1 MQILK
6 KYQWELAD
14 LCAGILLAL
23 AFAPFEF
30 SFFAIIA
37 LVILFAS
44 WHEVSPRRAALRGYL
59 FGIGLFGV
67 GVSWVFVSIYQFG
80 GANIIVAV
88 LITSL
93 FCGFWAIFPAISGYL
108 SVKFFGYRG
117 GNSLLVYPII
127 WVLIEYI
134 RGAWVL
140 NGFPW
145 LQLAYSQ
152 MDMIYAGYLPVIG
165 VYGAGFIV
173 ALSAMIITV
182 IVRRKCFDKGL
193 VLGLVGLAL
202 VGYFLKPIQWTDAI
216 GDPIKVSVIQGNIS
230 QDRKWQPE
238 FKSKTLELYRELTF
252 QHWDSQVIIWPETAV
267 PALLHE
273 VDEYYLQPLHQ
284 QARKHNTDLVVSLP
298 VKDSE
303 RGRYFN
309 AVLALGES
317 RSIYKK
323 IHLLPFGEYMPFQ
336 PLSGWVLDSLKILP
350 VGSFTPGAKDQPLLE
365 AGGYPFITTICYE
378 DVFAEVDATRL
389 AKAAYLVNVTNDGW
403 FGNSIEPYQHM
414 QIARMRALES
424 GRYLIRA
431 TNTGLTGIVGPDG
444 VLLHQLPLFK
454 TKVLTAEIVPMGG
467 LTPITKI
474 GESKVIYLLVFIL
487 LAMFLKNSIQKKSVR
502 H

>member
-1 MQILK
+1 
-6 KYQWELAD
+6 
-14 LCAGILLAL
+14 
-23 AFAPFEF
+23 
-30 SFFAIIA
+30 
-37 LVILFAS
+37 
-44 WHEVSPRRAALRGYL
+44 
-59 FGIGLFGV
+59 
-67 GVSWVFVSIYQFG
+67 
-80 GANIIVAV
+80 
-88 LITSL
+88 
-93 FCGFWAIFPAISGYL
+93 
-108 SVKFFGYRG
+108 
-117 GNSLLVYPII
+117 
-127 WVLIEYI
+127 
-134 RGAWVL
+134 
-140 NGFPW
+140 
-145 LQLAYSQ
+145 
-152 MDMIYAGYLPVIG
+152 
-165 VYGAGFIV
+165 
-173 ALSAMIITV
+173 MIITV

-193 VLGLVGLAL
+193 VLGLAGLAL
-202 VGYFLKPIQWTDAI
+202 IGYLLKQIQWTDAI

-252 QHWDSQVIIWPETAV
+252 QHSDSQVIIWPETAV

-284 QARKHNTDLVVSLP
+284 QARKHKADLVVSLP

-336 PLSGWVLDSLKILP
+336 PLSGWILDSLKILP
-350 VGSFTPGAKDQPLLE
+350 IGSFTPGAKDQPLLE
-365 AGGYPFITTICYE
+365 AGGYPFIITICYE
-378 DVFAEVDATRL
+378 DVFAEVDASRL
-389 AKAAYLVNVTNDGW
+389 VKAAYLVNVTNDGW

-444 VLLHQLPLFK
+444 TLLHQLPLFK

-474 GESKVIYLLVFIL
+474 GESKVIYLLVIIL
-487 LAMFLKNSIQKKSVR
+487 LAIFLKNSIQKKSFR